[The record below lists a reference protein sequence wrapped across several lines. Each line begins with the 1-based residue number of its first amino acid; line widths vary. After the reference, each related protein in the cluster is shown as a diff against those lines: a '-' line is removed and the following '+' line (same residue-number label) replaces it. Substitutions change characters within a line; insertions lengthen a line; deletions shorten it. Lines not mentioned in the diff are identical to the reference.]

1 MTISYRVPT
10 MVAVTTALAAGGA
23 LFSGSTPPPSAVP
36 IDLPVNR
43 IPATIAAGGSL
54 TITWPA
60 MGASELGQVTAIGVS
75 TTDAV
80 NTRITTRINGG
91 AVPPLQA
98 VIGAVG
104 SLDNPT
110 LLAVPVKL
118 GPAQVFSLLMEN
130 IGAGNIDMAARTLGW
145 RSNT

>member
-1 MTISYRVPT
+1 
-10 MVAVTTALAAGGA
+10 
-23 LFSGSTPPPSAVP
+23 
-36 IDLPVNR
+36 
-43 IPATIAAGGSL
+43 
-54 TITWPA
+54 
-60 MGASELGQVTAIGVS
+60 MGASELGQVTAIGIS

-118 GPAQVFSLLMEN
+118 GPTQVFSLLMEN

>member
-36 IDLPVNR
+36 LDLPVNR
-43 IPATIAAGGSL
+43 LPSTIAAGGSL

-75 TTDAV
+75 TSDAV
-80 NTRITTRINGG
+80 NTRITTRIDGA

-118 GPAQVFSLLMEN
+118 GPTQVFSLLMEN
-130 IGAGNIDMAARTLGW
+130 ISAGNIDMAARTLGW